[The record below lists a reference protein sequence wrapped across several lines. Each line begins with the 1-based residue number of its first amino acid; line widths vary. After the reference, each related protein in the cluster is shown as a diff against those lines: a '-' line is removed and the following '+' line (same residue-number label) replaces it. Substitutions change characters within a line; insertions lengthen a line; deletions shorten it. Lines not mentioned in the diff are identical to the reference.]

1 MPDLEAFNE
10 TAFAQRMIQ
19 IELGLAEWPEPDAKR
34 HHFVPQFML
43 NRFGEPRIFQLEK
56 STGKPQSILV
66 TEAAS
71 RRHFYR
77 FADDEGNKS
86 SVIEGIFGLAETDA
100 APALLRL
107 EEDGEI
113 SDHDRAA
120 IALFLAYL
128 WARTP
133 GAREHAESIGEEIR
147 LGFAATQLSDAQDFE
162 RTMKELGKTPEE
174 LEKLRHRM
182 LGQLRNGEV
191 HSPDP
196 DGGATTGL
204 LMQAA
209 HELSVDMFAETEW
222 TLLRAGG
229 KRFITS
235 DRATASFDPSPA
247 HPWSGAAVLSSP
259 DAETYF
265 PISAEHCLKISPG
278 TPRLVL
284 EDAPNSRVTEI
295 NLRIYGWAER
305 FIYGGTQQDVC
316 SVRKALKGSKRRFA
330 VPPSRAQFAT
340 LIERDAEDERLAE
353 AHRAR
358 GWPPYLTTVGE
369 DGLSEELDYMVV
381 GADGTAIEIGI
392 SSEALV
398 EERARKA
405 GGYSEG
411 EAMPGAMKIK
421 AISPRS
427 VLPTRH

>member
-19 IELGLAEWPEPDAKR
+19 IELGLAEWPEPGAKR

-66 TEAAS
+66 AEAAS

-204 LMQAA
+204 LMQTA

-229 KRFITS
+229 ERFITS

-278 TPRLVL
+278 TPSLVL

-340 LIERDAEDERLAE
+340 LIERDPDDERLAE
-353 AHRAR
+353 VHRAR

-369 DGLSEELDYMVV
+369 DGLPEELDYMVV

-405 GGYSEG
+405 GGYGEG